1 MTDPEAPRELPRVLS
16 LKDATMLVVS
26 SVIGVG
32 IFFTPGGVAK
42 LLPSP
47 AWFFAAW
54 LVGGLLALAGA
65 LANAELGA
73 MFPRAGGNYVYL
85 RAAYHPMAG
94 FLVGWLSF
102 FAIFTGTVAT
112 LALGV
117 SRSLASFWPLGPTA
131 QLGIAVLVILA
142 CSAIN
147 AWETRAGAA
156 LNTSTAYLKV
166 AAMVALV
173 VAGPIFG
180 HANAPSDA
188 FRSLATPTLAAF
200 GVALSPV
207 IFSYLGWNASV
218 FVAGEIDEPEKNL
231 PRSLFVGLAICTGVY
246 VLLTGTFVYAL
257 GMEGLPKT
265 INAGEATAKVLLGP
279 VGGTLTQVLVLVSVL
294 GCLNANVLIGP
305 RIAFAMAS
313 DGLFFR
319 AASRV
324 SARGRTP
331 YLAIAAQAVAATLVI
346 LYFGWGKA
354 GAEAQDALRGVLD
367 YTTYAIVLATIADT
381 SALYVLRYRDPNRAR
396 PYRAAGYPW
405 VPALYILANVA
416 IGVSMIRAQP
426 KECLIGTLV
435 LLSGAPVYLVFA
447 RARRAGFE
455 PVEDRRLGG
464 GK

>member
-1 MTDPEAPRELPRVLS
+1 MDVPETPRELPRVLS

-47 AWFFAAW
+47 GWFFAAW
-54 LVGGLLALAGA
+54 LMGGLLALAGA

-117 SRSLASFWPLGPTA
+117 SRSLAGFFPMGATA
-131 QLGIAVLVILA
+131 QLVIAVVVIVLCSLV
-142 CSAIN
+142 N
-147 AWETRAGAA
+147 AWETKAGAA

-173 VAGPIFG
+173 VAGPLFG
-180 HANAPSDA
+180 HANAPADA
-188 FRSLATPTLAAF
+188 FRSLATPTVSAF
-200 GVALSPV
+200 GLALSPV

-231 PRSLFVGLAICTGVY
+231 PRSLFVGLAICTAIY

-257 GMEGLPKT
+257 GMERLAGT

-331 YLAIAAQAVAATLVI
+331 YLAIAVQAIAATALI
-346 LYFGWGKA
+346 LWFGV
-354 GAEAQDALRGVLD
+354 GAEAAAAQDSLRSVLD
-367 YTTYAIVLATIADT
+367 YTTFAIVLATIADT
-381 SALYVLRYRDPNRAR
+381 SALYVLRVRAPSRPR

-405 VPALYILANVA
+405 VPLLYILANLA
-416 IGVSMIRAQP
+416 IGVSMVVAQP
-426 KECLIGTLV
+426 KECLTGTLV
-435 LLSGAPVYLVFA
+435 LAAGAPVYLLFT
-447 RARRAGFE
+447 RGKRAG
-455 PVEDRRLGG
+455 DGG
-464 GK
+464 APPALDP